1 DTKTALAASVLSSWN
16 TAKMV
21 GVAVPNHYLM
31 AIRRLPAKGDM
42 FVRHKG
48 LEYVLVEPAGPAW
61 LEPGQVGTHTTELL
75 RGSQGYQIEPFF

>member
-1 DTKTALAASVLSSWN
+1 
-16 TAKMV
+16 
-21 GVAVPNHYLM
+21 M